1 MHRLRYLDK
10 RESHYVHMYISVAR
24 DRGNLTGDT
33 FCAQPSRVTG
43 RINHPLYFPPDA
55 PRKLKPLRVPGSG
68 GVIHLENPSSSAR
81 QFPPYLLPVIFN
93 IALLLPCTG
102 ASRYEISHV
111 ETNLSYISP
120 LLSLSLSLWYHLLA
134 GIFTFS
140 GTLPWPTEEG
150 EWKPW
155 RSSEQR
161 PPKRATEATSIGQ
174 SDGQTLSRT
183 VPDWMAAGI
192 DRYRSFNGRSIF
204 ERWWIER
211 FTSREG
217 WKRMKA
223 AADIGGRRSHRFS
236 HRGVHTNRD
245 EKKGGER
252 GRGRGRVRSYN

>member
-1 MHRLRYLDK
+1 MPRLTRVSSRRQLMHRLRYLDK

-111 ETNLSYISP
+111 ETNLSYISH
-120 LLSLSLSLWYHLLA
+120 SLSLSLCGIIYSPESSLFLA
-134 GIFTFS
+134 LFPDRPRRGS
-140 GTLPWPTEEG
+140 GNRGVPANRGLRNE
-150 EWKPW
+150 
-155 RSSEQR
+155 RQR
-161 PPKRATEATSIGQ
+161 P
-174 SDGQTLSRT
+174 
-183 VPDWMAAGI
+183 
-192 DRYRSFNGRSIF
+192 
-204 ERWWIER
+204 
-211 FTSREG
+211 
-217 WKRMKA
+217 
-223 AADIGGRRSHRFS
+223 
-236 HRGVHTNRD
+236 
-245 EKKGGER
+245 
-252 GRGRGRVRSYN
+252 

>member
-1 MHRLRYLDK
+1 MLRLTRVSSRRQLMHRLRYLDK

-120 LLSLSLSLWYHLLA
+120 PLSLSLSLSVVSLTRRNLHFFWH
-134 GIFTFS
+134 FS
-140 GTLPWPTEEG
+140 LTDRGGGVETVAF
-150 EWKPW
+150 
-155 RSSEQR
+155 QR
-161 PPKRATEATSIGQ
+161 TEAPETS
-174 SDGQTLSRT
+174 
-183 VPDWMAAGI
+183 
-192 DRYRSFNGRSIF
+192 DRGH
-204 ERWWIER
+204 EHW
-211 FTSREG
+211 T
-217 WKRMKA
+217 K
-223 AADIGGRRSHRFS
+223 
-236 HRGVHTNRD
+236 
-245 EKKGGER
+245 
-252 GRGRGRVRSYN
+252 